1 MSSASGLSKDEI
13 IHGFDSTKLMTLR
26 DNLMSMTNS
35 TGNMSSMY
43 TLGEDASNFFTPNGV
58 MSDYANI
65 DAIINPQFVKAI
77 AGQKRISI
85 IGNGPK

>member
-1 MSSASGLSKDEI
+1 M
-13 IHGFDSTKLMTLR
+13 TK
-26 DNLMSMTNS
+26 S

-43 TLGEDASNFFTPNGV
+43 TLGEDASNFFTQNGV

-77 AGQKRISI
+77 ASEKKISI
-85 IGNGPK
+85 AGNWLK